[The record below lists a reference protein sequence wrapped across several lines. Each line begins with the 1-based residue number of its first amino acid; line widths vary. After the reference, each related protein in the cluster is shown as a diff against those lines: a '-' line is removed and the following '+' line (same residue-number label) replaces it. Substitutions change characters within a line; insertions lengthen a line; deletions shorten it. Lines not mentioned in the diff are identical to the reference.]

1 MLMDGPF
8 SSVDIR
14 VSRSTF
20 HGKILPVKHLTNQG
34 SVWDGISIK
43 AAVPLEV
50 SYTAADRDLLSVTLV
65 IYALAMITTA
75 LYICIYRIMGQSQGR
90 WIPRWLTLKRMEFV
104 ACFLC
109 FLLTSLSI
117 AGGVRHV
124 QGAFLAPT
132 FIGCATFLV
141 LLSQLLLTLGRRRQL
156 TGPFNQWQKRTM
168 TAQGIG
174 VMVAFTYIAGLSSS
188 FVLCSRAHVWPSTMQ
203 SQGEVLFIVGTFF
216 HLLLS
221 SGYACSLWAHLYLVR
236 RQSTGEAISP
246 AVANEPRV
254 SAPPREPLPT
264 VHESSRESLR
274 SESQEA
280 TECIVC
286 MDELRNTVL
295 VPCGH
300 LALCNACAKN
310 IASSRRPLCPVCNAA
325 VDDLCLVYNA

>member
-90 WIPRWLTLKRMEFV
+90 WIPWWLTLKRMEFV

-132 FIGCATFLV
+132 FIGHIPGAPEPTSAHPGSPPPADRTIQPMAEKDNDRTGHWCHGCLHLHSRPFQFFCLV
-141 LLSQLLLTLGRRRQL
+141 QQGACLAEHNAEPGRSPFHCGNLLSPT
-156 TGPFNQWQKRTM
+156 
-168 TAQGIG
+168 
-174 VMVAFTYIAGLSSS
+174 
-188 FVLCSRAHVWPSTMQ
+188 
-203 SQGEVLFIVGTFF
+203 SQFRI
-216 HLLLS
+216 
-221 SGYACSLWAHLYLVR
+221 
-236 RQSTGEAISP
+236 
-246 AVANEPRV
+246 
-254 SAPPREPLPT
+254 
-264 VHESSRESLR
+264 
-274 SESQEA
+274 
-280 TECIVC
+280 
-286 MDELRNTVL
+286 
-295 VPCGH
+295 
-300 LALCNACAKN
+300 
-310 IASSRRPLCPVCNAA
+310 
-325 VDDLCLVYNA
+325 CL